1 VSTGLLPTGVLAL
14 LVLGFFGLSRWRF
27 RASRVEAIQAVF
39 TLLTVGFVVLTVT
52 GVFFRGTAMRLTWP
66 WLAK

>member
-1 VSTGLLPTGVLAL
+1 
-14 LVLGFFGLSRWRF
+14 
-27 RASRVEAIQAVF
+27 
-39 TLLTVGFVVLTVT
+39 LTVGFVVLTVT

>member
-1 VSTGLLPTGVLAL
+1 VLAL

-27 RASRVEAIQAVF
+27 AVSRIEAAQAAF
-39 TLLTVGFVVLTVT
+39 TLLTVGFLVLTVT
-52 GVFFRGTAMRLTWP
+52 GVFFRGEAMRLTWP